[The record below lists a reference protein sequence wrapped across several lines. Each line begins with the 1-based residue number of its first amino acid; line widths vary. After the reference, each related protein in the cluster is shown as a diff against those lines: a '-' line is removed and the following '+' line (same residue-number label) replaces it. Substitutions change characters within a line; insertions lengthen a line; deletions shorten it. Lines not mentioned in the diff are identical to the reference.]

1 MNKKTVVL
9 PNQETIAYLEQGSG
23 NQHLLL
29 IHGNFSSSVYYL
41 PLLKHLPKNLHV
53 IAPDLRGYGDSS
65 YHQRFCSLKELAGD
79 ILALMA
85 SLQIKKAVIAGWSLG
100 GGVAM
105 EFAAMHPEMT
115 EKLILINSTS
125 HAGYPVFKKD
135 ETGKMK
141 VGEIYQSADEMASD
155 PIQVKPL
162 LDALAAKNAAFVK
175 YIFDLTIYTVNKPL
189 EADNELYI
197 QESLKQRNLP
207 DADYALATLNM
218 GNGHNFYR
226 QGDNTIGHVTMPT
239 LHIWGDKDITVPEL
253 MIQANIAGIK
263 GKSTY
268 IRYENCGHSPLVDKP
283 EELTKNIVD
292 FIFS

>member
-1 MNKKTVVL
+1 MEKKYITL

-23 NQHLLL
+23 KKHLIL
-29 IHGNFSSSVYYL
+29 IHGNFSSSVYFQ
-41 PLLKHLPKNLHV
+41 PLLKRIPQSLHV

-65 YHQRFCSLKELAGD
+65 YRQRFSSLKELAED
-79 ILALMA
+79 IQQL
-85 SLQIKKAVIAGWSLG
+85 LQELKIESAIIAGWSLG

-105 EFAAMHPEMT
+105 EFAAAYPEKT

-141 VGEIYQSADEMASD
+141 VGEIYQNAEEMATD
-155 PIQVKPL
+155 PVQVKPL
-162 LDALAAKNAAFVK
+162 LDAIKAKNVAFIK
-175 YIFDLTIYTVNKPL
+175 YIFDLTIYTVNKP
-189 EADNELYI
+189 EETEYAEYI
-197 QESLKQRNLP
+197 NESLKQRNLP
-207 DADYALATLNM
+207 DADYALASLNM
-218 GNGHNFYR
+218 GKTHNFYR
-226 QGDNTIGHVTMPT
+226 QGDGSIEKVLSPT
-239 LHIWGDKDITVPEL
+239 LHIWGDKDITVPE
-253 MIQANIAGIK
+253 MMVQANIQGIK

-283 EELTKNIVD
+283 EELTKNIVE